1 MYDHLLHAGA
11 GRVTSYRV
19 PSLNTSSGH
28 SLSNHEAVR
37 AEYLV
42 TSH

>member
-11 GRVTSYRV
+11 GAVTSYSV
-19 PSLNTSSGH
+19 PRLATSQGH

-42 TSH
+42 TST